1 MSNKK
6 NESFQEEKLDEEI
19 KASMDEIDETTSVEE
34 PEKDEQETAPVDELT
49 EAKAAFSDMEDR
61 YLRIQAEMANMRK
74 RNQKE
79 REDAAKYRS
88 QDIAKELLP
97 VIDNLER
104 AMAIE
109 VSDEQGESLKKGLE
123 MVMNTFRTAL
133 KSEGIEEIN
142 PVGESFDPNF
152 HQAVQTVPAED
163 GQATD
168 TVVNVLQKGY
178 ILKDRVL
185 RPAMVIVSQ

>member
-19 KASMDEIDETTSVEE
+19 KASMDEIDEATSVEE

-163 GQATD
+163 GQAAD

>member
-19 KASMDEIDETTSVEE
+19 KASMDEIDEATSVEE

>member
-19 KASMDEIDETTSVEE
+19 KASMDEIDEATSVEE
-34 PEKDEQETAPVDELT
+34 PEKDEQVTAPVDELT

-133 KSEGIEEIN
+133 KSHACIDITN
-142 PVGESFDPNF
+142 DLLLSAFYS
-152 HQAVQTVPAED
+152 
-163 GQATD
+163 
-168 TVVNVLQKGY
+168 L
-178 ILKDRVL
+178 LL
-185 RPAMVIVSQ
+185 

>member
-19 KASMDEIDETTSVEE
+19 KASMDEIDEATSVEE

-104 AMAIE
+104 AMAIK

>member
-19 KASMDEIDETTSVEE
+19 KASMDEIDEATSVEE
-34 PEKDEQETAPVDELT
+34 PEKDEQETASVDELT

>member
-19 KASMDEIDETTSVEE
+19 KASMDEIDEATSVEE

-109 VSDEQGESLKKGLE
+109 VSDEQGESLKK
-123 MVMNTFRTAL
+123 A
-133 KSEGIEEIN
+133 
-142 PVGESFDPNF
+142 
-152 HQAVQTVPAED
+152 
-163 GQATD
+163 
-168 TVVNVLQKGY
+168 
-178 ILKDRVL
+178 
-185 RPAMVIVSQ
+185 

>member
-19 KASMDEIDETTSVEE
+19 KASMDEIDEATSVEE
-34 PEKDEQETAPVDELT
+34 TEKDEQETAPVDELT

-163 GQATD
+163 GQAAD

>member
-19 KASMDEIDETTSVEE
+19 KASMDEIDEVTSVEE

>member
-1 MSNKK
+1 
-6 NESFQEEKLDEEI
+6 
-19 KASMDEIDETTSVEE
+19 MDEIDEATSVEE

-152 HQAVQTVPAED
+152 HQAVQTVPTED
-163 GQATD
+163 GQAAD

>member
-19 KASMDEIDETTSVEE
+19 KASMDEIDEATSVEE

-152 HQAVQTVPAED
+152 HQAVQTVPTED
-163 GQATD
+163 GQAAD

>member
-19 KASMDEIDETTSVEE
+19 KASMDEIDEVTSVEE

-163 GQATD
+163 GQARD

>member
-19 KASMDEIDETTSVEE
+19 KASMDEIDEATSVEE

-163 GQATD
+163 GQGAD

>member
-1 MSNKK
+1 
-6 NESFQEEKLDEEI
+6 
-19 KASMDEIDETTSVEE
+19 MDEIDEVTSVEE

>member
-19 KASMDEIDETTSVEE
+19 KASMDEIDEATSVEE
-34 PEKDEQETAPVDELT
+34 PEKDEQETAPMDELT